1 MVTRFIIVAGL
12 LATVSLAQA
21 SPVVSS
27 GAPVVAG
34 WTLTSGSVNV
44 LGAVDYAELMLGHGP
59 SGQGAWDLHTQ
70 LGGSSG
76 ASALLYAPTVQATYA
91 QIVSSLGFVLPA
103 AQLPAGVPLN
113 VISRG
118 GAGSIE
124 TGSGGQGGAGGAGAA
139 GGLAGAGGG
148 TAGGA
153 GGLSDAA
160 GSGSNGSGGGAFAG
174 AGSGSVGGSG
184 AAGAGSSSG
193 AGSAGAVDAG
203 GSGAIVVTTER
214 GGSNGGGSAGSGSDL
229 NVLPSTVIAQ
239 LSSAEPIQQLVNL
252 ELLAVQEIPEP
263 DTDILFIAGLCAA
276 GLLLR
281 RLK

>member
-21 SPVVSS
+21 SPVVTA

-44 LGAVDYAELMLGHGP
+44 LAAVDYAELMLGQGP
-59 SGQGAWDLHTQ
+59 SGQGVWDLHTQ

-76 ASALLYAPTVQATYA
+76 ASALLYAPTVQASYA

-113 VISRG
+113 VITRG
-118 GAGSIE
+118 GAGSVE
-124 TGSGGQGGAGGAGAA
+124 TGSGGQAGAGGPGA

-148 TAGGA
+148 VVGGA
-153 GGLSDAA
+153 GALNSAA
-160 GSGSNGSGGGAFAG
+160 GAGNNGAGNNAAGGGAFAG
-174 AGSGSVGGSG
+174 V
-184 AAGAGSSSG
+184 GAGTGSG
-193 AGSAGAVDAG
+193 AGSGGVAGAG
-203 GSGAIVVTTER
+203 GSGATVVTTER
-214 GGSNGGGSAGSGSDL
+214 GGSNGGGSAGNGSDL

-239 LSSAEPIQQLVNL
+239 LSSTEPVQQLVNL
-252 ELLAVQEIPEP
+252 ELLDVQEIPEP